1 MYNASILAS
10 VIGALV
16 LGGLQ
21 VARAETDQSVGVP
34 PVPPKP
40 ALRKD
45 AAENRKEIRKEA
57 EEARK
62 ILDKPQLQLEE
73 QFFRLENQKQ
83 KIFEKKAEQTEKT
96 IIETNGRG
104 STTSAL

>member
-1 MYNASILAS
+1 MKVLYSTKVSLYNASILAS

-21 VARAETDQSVGVP
+21 VARAETDQSAGVP

-62 ILDKPQLQLEE
+62 DIRQAATST
-73 QFFRLENQKQ
+73 RR
-83 KIFEKKAEQTEKT
+83 TT
-96 IIETNGRG
+96 GRK
-104 STTSAL
+104 